1 MSPNPL
7 CANSIS
13 SYKMYEDNN
22 EAREELKRADH
33 LIFVTLKYTKTVDV
47 IKNTI
52 HRLINA
58 YDCGIIFALESLK
71 KQKKLKKI
79 PLTPLSRAEELKR
92 LAARRPEMKEFLK
105 FYFFL
110 KRIDKAE
117 YTKKEEYRKNVALT
131 VLDNDEVFTIDIE
144 RLFEFYKRTRDFIDF
159 VEAKFR

>member
-1 MSPNPL
+1 
-7 CANSIS
+7 
-13 SYKMYEDNN
+13 MYEGNN
-22 EAREELKRADH
+22 DAREELKRADH

-58 YDCGIIFALESLK
+58 YDYGIISALEYLK

-79 PLTPLSRAEELKR
+79 PLTPISRAQELR
-92 LAARRPEMKEFLK
+92 HLTNRRPEMKQFLD
-105 FYFFL
+105 FYFLL

-117 YTKKEEYRKNVALT
+117 FTKKEEYRKNVALT
-131 VLDNDEVFTIDIE
+131 VLEKDEVFTIDIE

-159 VEAKFR
+159 VEEKYK

>member
-1 MSPNPL
+1 
-7 CANSIS
+7 
-13 SYKMYEDNN
+13 MYENNN

-58 YDCGIIFALESLK
+58 YDYGIIFALESLRK
-71 KQKKLKKI
+71 RKKLKKI
-79 PLTPLSRAEELKR
+79 PLTPISRAEELRK
-92 LAARRPEMKEFLK
+92 LTTRRPEMKEFLH

-144 RLFEFYKRTRDFIDF
+144 KLFGFYKRTRDFIDF
-159 VEAKFR
+159 VEEKYK

>member
-1 MSPNPL
+1 
-7 CANSIS
+7 
-13 SYKMYEDNN
+13 MYEGNN
-22 EAREELKRADH
+22 GAREELKRADH

-47 IKNTI
+47 LKNTI

-58 YDCGIIFALESLK
+58 YDCGIIVALESLK

-79 PLTPLSRAEELKR
+79 PLTPLSRAEELKK
-92 LAARRPEMKEFLK
+92 LTTRRPEMKEFLK

-159 VEAKFR
+159 VEGKFR

>member
-1 MSPNPL
+1 
-7 CANSIS
+7 
-13 SYKMYEDNN
+13 MYEGNN

-58 YDCGIIFALESLK
+58 YDYGIISALESLK
-71 KQKKLKKI
+71 KRKKLKKI
-79 PLTPLSRAEELKR
+79 PLTPISRAEELRK
-92 LAARRPEMKEFLK
+92 LTMRRPEMKEFLK

-159 VEAKFR
+159 VEEKYK

>member
-1 MSPNPL
+1 MF
-7 CANSIS
+7 
-13 SYKMYEDNN
+13 EGNN

-58 YDCGIIFALESLK
+58 YDYGIIYALEFLK
-71 KQKKLKKI
+71 KQKKLKEL
-79 PLTPLSRAEELKR
+79 PLTPLSRAQELKK
-92 LAARRPEMKEFLK
+92 LTARRPEMKPFME
-105 FYFFL
+105 FYFLL

-117 YTKKEEYRKNVALT
+117 FTKKEEYRKNVALS
-131 VLDNDEVFTIDIE
+131 VLENDEVFTIDIE

-159 VEAKFR
+159 VEEKYK